1 MGTTGEVTDLNII
14 RGLGNGFDEEV
25 LRVMKLMPEWE
36 PGYLDGKPIKIRKI
50 LPIKFSLPD

>member
-1 MGTTGEVTDLNII
+1 MTDLNII